1 MFHKNFKSSKTKD
14 FRKQIA
20 RILNIIKEN
29 RKEEVIKGLREDLRS
44 KLTRAMKRKMTKLE
58 RKLATLK

>member
-29 RKEEVIKGLREDLRS
+29 RKEEVIKGLREKVIKKEKDGEEGEVKNYDKKS
-44 KLTRAMKRKMTKLE
+44 
-58 RKLATLK
+58 